1 MYWSSLHSNFP
12 DSRHSKKIVSRIA
25 EFRFGMMCYTF
36 MYVLLWWSKSRWG
49 KQGLVEDSFFSFFLA
64 LYIGT
69 VQEYE
74 QQQFCKTANL
84 PITKCLYVSDNAWP
98 SVIRPCM
105 LLPLIC
111 RHSFFQLW
119 GRAALEDKSLN
130 KHALFCVAD
139 GFHCIDYCTVLT
151 FSFFYPLH
159 HLMSGCSWFGLFSGS
174 YALHHNWLLKTTM
187 KWVKLLKPKGRKVV
201 HPTFVCLTKGF
212 HHLHKKL
219 SPGLIWHSALDDCN
233 FRPLGVF
240 IRWPKRHLAIQT

>member
-1 MYWSSLHSNFP
+1 MSCCDDLKAGGE
-12 DSRHSKKIVSRIA
+12 SR
-25 EFRFGMMCYTF
+25 G
-36 MYVLLWWSKSRWG
+36 LWRTP
-49 KQGLVEDSFFSFFLA
+49 FFSFFLA

-119 GRAALEDKSLN
+119 GRAALEKKSLN

-139 GFHCIDYCTVLT
+139 GFHSIDYCTVLT
-151 FSFFYPLH
+151 FSFFYPFH
-159 HLMSGCSWFGLFSGS
+159 HVMSGCSWFGLFSGS

-240 IRWPKRHLAIQT
+240 MRWPKRHLAIQT